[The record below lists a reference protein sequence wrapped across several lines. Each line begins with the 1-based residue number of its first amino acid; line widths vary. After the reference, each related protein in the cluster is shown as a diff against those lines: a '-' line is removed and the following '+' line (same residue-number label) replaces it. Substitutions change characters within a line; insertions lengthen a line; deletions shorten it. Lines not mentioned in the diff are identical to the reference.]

1 MVTKTNKENANM
13 KKRFKNLAYAS
24 IVTIF
29 GCAILENAVA
39 AAQNGAVNAS
49 TSAHRG
55 IYIDGNGGWGYI
67 NVNSNSYVDPLTG
80 APATSVTNNSFAW
93 SADAGYQFNKNIGIE
108 AGYISFGTSR
118 ANTTYS
124 SMKDTFGGFDAM
136 LKGILPVNDRC
147 GFLIKIG
154 AADINDDGSATV
166 GSVSGQ
172 GNGSAWTP
180 LLGLGTFYEFTR
192 GFTVN
197 LQDIYSVK
205 TNYTKDNLN
214 LAIPDLNALM
224 LGLSYKFSV

>member
-1 MVTKTNKENANM
+1 MTKTKQETLNM
-13 KKRFKNLAYAS
+13 KKLFKNLAYAS
-24 IVTIF
+24 VATVF

-39 AAQNGAVNAS
+39 AAQNGAINVS

-67 NVNSNSYVDPLTG
+67 NVNSNDYSDPFTG
-80 APATSVTNNSFAW
+80 APATSVNNNSFAW
-93 SADAGYQFNKNIGIE
+93 SADAGFQFNKNIGIE
-108 AGYISFGTSR
+108 EGYISFGTAR
-118 ANTTYS
+118 ANTTFS
-124 SMKDTFGGFDAM
+124 SQKDTFGGFDAM
-136 LKGILPVNDRC
+136 LKGILPVNNRC

-154 AADINDDGSATV
+154 AADMNDDGSATV
-166 GSVSGQ
+166 VGVSGQ
-172 GNGSAWTP
+172 GDGSTWTP
-180 LLGLGTFYEFTR
+180 LFGLGTFYEFTP